1 MHACLAGKANRALA
15 RERNGGDANVWGVFM
30 ASKQTF
36 VVRRRASRWPD
47 PPRRGKTNERGHAV
61 HNFDEFGGSRFG
73 RFLVEKRRLGNY
85 YDLYEKAEVSHE
97 KLQNPSAFQ
106 LKCANRLIRRT
117 RELLFL

>member
-47 PPRRGKTNERGHAV
+47 PARRGKTNERGHA
-61 HNFDEFGGSRFG
+61 G
-73 RFLVEKRRLGNY
+73 LVWWARRL
-85 YDLYEKAEVSHE
+85 VSAPGARRVGQSRHAGTE
-97 KLQNPSAFQ
+97 QRAR
-106 LKCANRLIRRT
+106 RLARI
-117 RELLFL
+117 LW